1 LLPVQLVSPA
11 AVIKDTGTSKGRGVF
26 TLKSYESNQLVEVCP
41 VVVFDIPDLNVFP
54 VQLRRVVFA
63 WGVLTGRAG
72 LQRAIALGCGSMYNH
87 ANPANLRFQASRI
100 TRTLTFRATRA
111 IARGE
116 ELTINYDKAS
126 GRDSSGESVWMKQEG
141 ITAV

>member
-1 LLPVQLVSPA
+1 
-11 AVIKDTGTSKGRGVF
+11 VIKDTGTSKGRGVF
-26 TLKSYESNQLVEVCP
+26 TLAPYEPNQLVEVCP
-41 VVVFDIPDLNVFP
+41 VVVFDVSDLNVYP
-54 VQLRRVVFA
+54 VQLRRIVFA
-63 WGVLTGRAG
+63 WSILIGKVG
-72 LQRAIALGCGSMYNH
+72 LQRAIALGCASMYNH

-126 GRDSSGESVWMKQEG
+126 GYDSSPESVWMKREG
-141 ITAV
+141 ITPV